1 MKNNSF
7 VIKPTTILKFNLIVI
22 FILFLFHSA
31 FLYEYRFNNPK
42 DLSKYA
48 RFFLF
53 DFENNLPTFYSS
65 IALALSS
72 VLTFFISLMKEI
84 KKTEKPFWIFLS
96 IIFASICLDEW
107 KMIHERFNNPVSTY
121 ILEKFNI
128 EVALASAWTYLYII
142 FAIMFALFFSFFAF
156 KLPKDIKKLFLL
168 SFSLCVFGAIGMELF
183 AIEVLKIETQQNNL
197 YLIIHTLEELFEM
210 IGISI
215 FNYSLLK
222 YVLKYRS
229 ILLKN
234 E

>member
-1 MKNNSF
+1 MKKNSF
-7 VIKPTTILKFNLIVI
+7 VIKPITILKFNLIVI
-22 FILFLFHSA
+22 LILFLFHSA
-31 FLYEYRFNNPK
+31 FLYEFRFNNPK
-42 DLSKYA
+42 DLSNYA

-53 DFENNLPTFYSS
+53 DYENNLPTFYSS

-96 IIFASICLDEW
+96 IIFGFICLDEW
-107 KMIHERFNNPVSTY
+107 KMIHERLSNPFSTY
-121 ILEKFNI
+121 IYEKFDI
-128 EVALASAWTYLYII
+128 AVSLGSAWTYVYII
-142 FAIMFALFFSFFAF
+142 FAIMFALSFSLFTF
-156 KLPKDIKKLFLL
+156 KLPKDIKKLFLI
-168 SFSLCVFGAIGMELF
+168 SFSLCLLGGIGMELF
-183 AIEVLKIETQQNNL
+183 AFELLKIETPQNNL
-197 YLIIHTLEELFEM
+197 YLIVHTLEELFEM

-229 ILLKN
+229 ILLRS

>member
-1 MKNNSF
+1 
-7 VIKPTTILKFNLIVI
+7 
-22 FILFLFHSA
+22 
-31 FLYEYRFNNPK
+31 
-42 DLSKYA
+42 
-48 RFFLF
+48 
-53 DFENNLPTFYSS
+53 
-65 IALALSS
+65 
-72 VLTFFISLMKEI
+72 MKEI

-128 EVALASAWTYLYII
+128 AVALASAWTYLYII

-183 AIEVLKIETQQNNL
+183 AIEVLKIETRQNNL